1 MKIHQDGV
9 AINLKKKYVDISNSS
24 KNRKLFSIYFQADHG
39 DEPMENP
46 QEVIEECLSKFCTPD
61 YIMEPGIFT
70 QLKRYLAIQ

>member
-1 MKIHQDGV
+1 MEH
-9 AINLKKKYVDISNSS
+9 N
-24 KNRKLFSIYFQADHG
+24 

-70 QLKRYLAIQ
+70 QLKRYVLILKSCRTSFAASSSSSSFYFFVTVHLLKSIFSFFT